1 MGSQLPVARW
11 KVQLAVYF
19 SYLLSMFSTTIFLF
33 YSAATLFL
41 DSITFLKAKEISLYI
56 HCRKCHPIFSHSL
69 PFFSLQI
76 LHYWPC
82 KFVLMGPR
90 GWDIF
95 LDLLESTYYTQ
106 IVVTMT
112 SVFLLY
118 VILRK
123 LPRKR
128 LAYLFLVYAISC
140 IVLFVGLAI
149 HLIFSTATGRRN
161 AVIIES
167 ANTLFAICELCVFLI
182 FFFQVID
189 SKISKRFLLIFSAAF
204 IRPGRSIFFYFHF

>member
-1 MGSQLPVARW
+1 
-11 KVQLAVYF
+11 
-19 SYLLSMFSTTIFLF
+19 
-33 YSAATLFL
+33 
-41 DSITFLKAKEISLYI
+41 
-56 HCRKCHPIFSHSL
+56 
-69 PFFSLQI
+69 
-76 LHYWPC
+76 
-82 KFVLMGPR
+82 MGPR

-204 IRPGRSIFFYFHF
+204 FISVAFFFRKRV